1 VQSIGW
7 RALNLVTLPLL
18 VALIY
23 TASRLR
29 SESHAA
35 PAVRTVPSESRP

>member
-18 VALIY
+18 AAMIF

-29 SESHAA
+29 PQAQVPA
-35 PAVRTVPSESRP
+35 PVRTVPSES